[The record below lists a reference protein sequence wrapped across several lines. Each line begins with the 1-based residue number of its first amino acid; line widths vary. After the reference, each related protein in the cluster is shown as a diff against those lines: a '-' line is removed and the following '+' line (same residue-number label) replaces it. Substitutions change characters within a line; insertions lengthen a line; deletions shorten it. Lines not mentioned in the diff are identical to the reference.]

1 MCDVTR
7 SDSDR
12 KTTGRWGEC
21 GRFLVAASAKTT
33 PRLAAKRV
41 GQAMESRSLAG
52 VHIGEQALVVEAVG
66 EDASVVVVV
75 VMMAEV
81 AVQTAEV
88 LVDPVISMQS
98 RVGRE

>member
-1 MCDVTR
+1 MNVTR

-12 KTTGRWGEC
+12 ELIVKWGEC

-33 PRLAAKRV
+33 SNLAAKRV
-41 GQAMESRSLAG
+41 GPATESRSLAG
-52 VHIGEQALVVEAVG
+52 VHIGEQVVVVVEAEG
-66 EDASVVVVV
+66 EDASVVVV

-88 LVDPVISMQS
+88 LVDLCKL
-98 RVGRE
+98 GRE